1 VDAADE
7 RKGLPPPTE
16 YVDLLEESAD
26 DLYEHAPVGY
36 FSSLLDGTIVKANA
50 TLLSWIGRVR
60 EDVVRRMRIHDL
72 LAPGARIYYET
83 HYAPLL
89 VMQGS
94 VSEIAVELV
103 HADGERR
110 SVLMTS
116 TLVRDQQGR
125 PKLVRTTAFDASDRR
140 RYERELLRA
149 RADAEARARAVVAL
163 EHSTEG
169 VLLVDG
175 GGKIALVN
183 PRAADILSLDPAD
196 AVGRAVDE
204 ALRGWSVLATRVTV
218 AGRDANPAAEVVP
231 LAAGDTEER
240 WLSVTAVD
248 AGDAVVYTLRDVTAD
263 RKLEQLRADL
273 VTIVSHE
280 LRTPLTGVYG
290 AAQTLIGRY
299 DSLADDVRKEL
310 VAVIAEQTQRLE
322 RIVDQMLL
330 ARRLDTENVT
340 VRDDIFDASD
350 VFDTI
355 VQPLP
360 TEQRQRLLVTC
371 PSRVLVR
378 GDLDWLR
385 QVIANLVDNA
395 LKYSD
400 GGIRLAVEA
409 RDLSARFTVSDDGP
423 GIPAG
428 ERTRVFE
435 KFYRLD
441 PEQLTG
447 VGGTGLGLYI
457 ARELV
462 DRMGGR
468 ISLLPRDRGTTFV
481 VDLPTG

>member
-1 VDAADE
+1 
-7 RKGLPPPTE
+7 
-16 YVDLLEESAD
+16 
-26 DLYEHAPVGY
+26 
-36 FSSLLDGTIVKANA
+36 
-50 TLLSWIGRVR
+50 
-60 EDVVRRMRIHDL
+60 
-72 LAPGARIYYET
+72 
-83 HYAPLL
+83 
-89 VMQGS
+89 
-94 VSEIAVELV
+94 
-103 HADGERR
+103 
-110 SVLMTS
+110 
-116 TLVRDQQGR
+116 
-125 PKLVRTTAFDASDRR
+125 
-140 RYERELLRA
+140 
-149 RADAEARARAVVAL
+149 
-163 EHSTEG
+163 
-169 VLLVDG
+169 
-175 GGKIALVN
+175 
-183 PRAADILSLDPAD
+183 
-196 AVGRAVDE
+196 
-204 ALRGWSVLATRVTV
+204 
-218 AGRDANPAAEVVP
+218 VVP

-299 DSLADDVRKEL
+299 DSLTDDVRKEL